1 MLDPEHRVPKIWKP
15 VATPSTAV
23 VPTENLKMP
32 NQKFLLVT
40 KNHKKINEHVKLFS
54 SMAGLVL

>member
-1 MLDPEHRVPKIWKP
+1 MLDPEHRVPKILEP
-15 VATPSTAV
+15 VATPSTTV

-40 KNHKKINEHVKLFS
+40 KNHKKIKEH
-54 SMAGLVL
+54 